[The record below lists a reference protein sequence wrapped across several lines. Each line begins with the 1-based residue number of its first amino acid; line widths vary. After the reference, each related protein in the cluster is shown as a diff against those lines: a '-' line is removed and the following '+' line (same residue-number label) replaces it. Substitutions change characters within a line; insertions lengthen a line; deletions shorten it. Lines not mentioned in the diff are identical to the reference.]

1 MRGFV
6 LPGCGAAFF
15 IRASTCHSRTLS
27 GSPERGGQR
36 RREAGIGHHG
46 SVARVLIDSVLSRA
60 VSAFAVVSMVA
71 ALALPAGEAA
81 DSPLGDQLRRGG
93 VVLVI
98 RHAATDFSKP
108 DQDPVDL
115 KDCSTQ
121 RNLSAEGR
129 RDARRIGQ
137 GARRLQLRIGAVLS
151 SPFCRTRETAT
162 LAFGRATVS
171 SALLNTITTD
181 HDAVW
186 RRQIR
191 AARRLLGSK
200 PPAGRV
206 TVLVT
211 HGSVVG
217 DATGHTLLEG
227 ETLVFRPFGGGRF
240 RLVGR
245 ILPREWTAL

>member
-1 MRGFV
+1 M
-6 LPGCGAAFF
+6 L
-15 IRASTCHSRTLS
+15 
-27 GSPERGGQR
+27 
-36 RREAGIGHHG
+36 AGP
-46 SVARVLIDSVLSRA
+46 AR
-60 VSAFAVVSMVA
+60 AFAVIWMVA
-71 ALALPAGEAA
+71 ALAVSPGEAA
-81 DSPLGDQLRRGG
+81 NPPLGDQLRRGG
-93 VVLVI
+93 VVLVL

-108 DQDPVDL
+108 DRDPVDL

-151 SPFCRTRETAT
+151 SPFCRTRETAR

-171 SALLNTITTD
+171 SALLNTITAD
-181 HDAVW
+181 HDAAW

-191 AARRLLGSK
+191 AARRLVAAK
-200 PPAGRV
+200 PAAGRIS
-206 TVLVT
+206 VLVT

-217 DATGHTLLEG
+217 DATGHTLEEG
-227 ETLVFRPFGGGRF
+227 ETLVFRPLGGVRF

-245 ILPREWTAL
+245 ILPREWAVLRSG

>member
-1 MRGFV
+1 MR
-6 LPGCGAAFF
+6 
-15 IRASTCHSRTLS
+15 
-27 GSPERGGQR
+27 
-36 RREAGIGHHG
+36 
-46 SVARVLIDSVLSRA
+46 RVLLDTILSRPA
-60 VSAFAVVSMVA
+60 RAFAIVSMVA
-71 ALALPAGEAA
+71 ALALPSGEAA
-81 DSPLGDQLRRGG
+81 DPRLADQLRRGG

-115 KDCSTQ
+115 KDCRTQ

-129 RDARRIGQ
+129 RDARGIGE

-151 SPFCRTRETAT
+151 SPFCRTRETAR

-171 SALLNTITTD
+171 SALLNTIVAA
-181 HDAVW
+181 HDAAW

-191 AARRLLGSK
+191 AARRLLGTK
-200 PPAGRV
+200 PAAGHV

-217 DATGHTLLEG
+217 DATGHALEEG
-227 ETLVFRPFGGGRF
+227 ETLVFRPLGSGRF

-245 ILPREWTAL
+245 ILPRDWAALRSG

>member
-1 MRGFV
+1 M
-6 LPGCGAAFF
+6 L
-15 IRASTCHSRTLS
+15 SR
-27 GSPERGGQR
+27 P
-36 RREAGIGHHG
+36 
-46 SVARVLIDSVLSRA
+46 ARV
-60 VSAFAVVSMVA
+60 FAVVSMAA
-71 ALALPAGEAA
+71 ALVLPSGEAA
-81 DSPLGDQLRRGG
+81 NSALGDQLRRGG

-108 DQDPVDL
+108 DRNPVDL
-115 KDCSTQ
+115 RDCRTQ

-137 GARRLQLRIGAVLS
+137 GARRLQLRIGPVLS
-151 SPFCRTRETAT
+151 SPFCRTRATAR
-162 LAFGRATVS
+162 LAFGRATVN
-171 SALLNTITTD
+171 SALLNTITAN

-191 AARRLLGSK
+191 AARRLFGTK
-200 PPAGRV
+200 PAAGRV

-217 DATGHTLLEG
+217 DATGRTLEEG
-227 ETLVFRPFGGGRF
+227 ETLVFRPFGGARF

-245 ILPREWTAL
+245 ILPRDWAAL

>member
-1 MRGFV
+1 M
-6 LPGCGAAFF
+6 
-15 IRASTCHSRTLS
+15 LS
-27 GSPERGGQR
+27 GP
-36 RREAGIGHHG
+36 
-46 SVARVLIDSVLSRA
+46 SRA
-60 VSAFAVVSMVA
+60 FALVSMLA
-71 ALALPAGEAA
+71 ALAVSSGEAA
-81 DSPLGDQLRRGG
+81 KPALGDQLRRGG

-108 DQDPVDL
+108 DRDPVDL
-115 KDCSTQ
+115 KDCRTQ

-129 RDARRIGQ
+129 LDARRIGQ

-151 SPFCRTRETAT
+151 SPFCRTRETAR

-171 SALLNTITTD
+171 LALLNTFTAN
-181 HDAVW
+181 HDARW

-191 AARRLLGSK
+191 AARRLLGTK
-200 PPAGRV
+200 PPAGRI

-217 DATGHTLLEG
+217 DATGHTLEEG
-227 ETLVFRPFGGGRF
+227 ETLVFRPLGGVRF

-245 ILPREWTAL
+245 ILPRGWAALRSG

>member
-1 MRGFV
+1 M
-6 LPGCGAAFF
+6 
-15 IRASTCHSRTLS
+15 T
-27 GSPERGGQR
+27 
-36 RREAGIGHHG
+36 
-46 SVARVLIDSVLSRA
+46 RVLRDKMLSRPA
-60 VSAFAVVSMVA
+60 GVLAVVSMVV
-71 ALALPAGEAA
+71 ALALPSGEAA

-108 DQDPVDL
+108 DRDPVDL
-115 KDCSTQ
+115 KDCRTQ

-151 SPFCRTRETAT
+151 SPFCRTRETAR

-171 SALLNTITTD
+171 SALLNTITAD

-186 RRQIR
+186 QRQIR
-191 AARRLLGSK
+191 AARRLLGAK
-200 PPAGRV
+200 PAAGRV

-217 DATGHTLLEG
+217 DATGHTLEEG

-245 ILPREWTAL
+245 ILPRDWVAL

>member
-1 MRGFV
+1 MS
-6 LPGCGAAFF
+6 
-15 IRASTCHSRTLS
+15 RAPRHKMHSA
-27 GSPERGGQR
+27 R
-36 RREAGIGHHG
+36 RR
-46 SVARVLIDSVLSRA
+46 
-60 VSAFAVVSMVA
+60 AFAVVSMVA
-71 ALALPAGEAA
+71 ALALSSAQAA
-81 DSPLGDQLRRGG
+81 DSQLGAQLRRGG

-108 DQDPVDL
+108 DRDPVDL
-115 KDCSTQ
+115 KDCRTQ
-121 RNLSAEGR
+121 RNLSAAGR

-151 SPFCRTRETAT
+151 SPFCRTRATAR

-171 SALLNTITTD
+171 PALLNTITAD
-181 HDAVW
+181 HDAAW

-191 AARRLLGSK
+191 AARRLLGAK
-200 PPAGRV
+200 PAAGRV

-217 DATGHTLLEG
+217 DATGHTLEEG
-227 ETLVFRPFGGGRF
+227 ETLVFRPLGGSRF

-245 ILPREWTAL
+245 IVPRRWAAL

>member
-1 MRGFV
+1 M
-6 LPGCGAAFF
+6 
-15 IRASTCHSRTLS
+15 
-27 GSPERGGQR
+27 
-36 RREAGIGHHG
+36 
-46 SVARVLIDSVLSRA
+46 SRA
-60 VSAFAVVSMVA
+60 PRDKMHSGRARAFAVVSMTA
-71 ALALPAGEAA
+71 ALALPSAQAA
-81 DSPLGDQLRRGG
+81 DSPLGAQLRRGG

-108 DQDPVDL
+108 DRDPVDL
-115 KDCSTQ
+115 KDCRTQ

-151 SPFCRTRETAT
+151 SPFCRTRATAR

-171 SALLNTITTD
+171 PALLNTITAD
-181 HDAVW
+181 HDAAW

-191 AARRLLGSK
+191 AARRLLGAK
-200 PPAGRV
+200 LAAGRV

-217 DATGHTLLEG
+217 DATGHTLEEG
-227 ETLVFRPFGGGRF
+227 ETLVFRPLGGSRF

-245 ILPREWTAL
+245 IVPRRWAAL